1 MQLFDSHAHLDD
13 DKFNADLKET
23 AEKIAASDVSL
34 LVDVGSNIKTSEKAI
49 KIAEQYPFVYAAVGI
64 HPCDAFETDDAQNM
78 QHLRELAAHEKV
90 VAIGE
95 TGLDYY
101 WDDVDRETQKR
112 GFIRQI
118 ALANELKLPLIVH
131 NRDAHADTLSIL
143 KEYKPE
149 SAIIHCFSGSAEMAK
164 ELSKMGYYIS
174 FSGSVTFKN
183 ARQLPEAVK
192 AVPLNRLLVETD
204 SPYLAPEPKRGT
216 RNDPTNVLYT
226 AAKIADILNLP
237 LEEVARITFENA
249 KRVYKLK

>member
-23 AEKIAASDVSL
+23 VKKIAASDVSL

-49 KIAEQYPFVYAAVGI
+49 KIAEQYLFVYAAVGI
-64 HPCDAFETDDAQNM
+64 HPCDAFETDEEQNM
-78 QHLRELAAHEKV
+78 QHLRELAVHEKV
-90 VAIGE
+90 VAVGE

-216 RNDPTNVLYT
+216 RNDPANVLYT

>member
-64 HPCDAFETDDAQNM
+64 HPCDAFETDEEQNM
-78 QHLRELAAHEKV
+78 QHLRELAVHEKV

-237 LEEVARITFENA
+237 LEEAARITFENA

>member
-64 HPCDAFETDDAQNM
+64 HPCDAFETDEEQNM
-78 QHLRELAAHEKV
+78 QHLRELAVHEKV

-192 AVPLNRLLVETD
+192 AVPLNQLLVETD

-237 LEEVARITFENA
+237 LEEAARITFKTPNE
-249 KRVYKLK
+249 YTS

>member
-64 HPCDAFETDDAQNM
+64 HPCDAFETDEEQNM

-237 LEEVARITFENA
+237 LEEAARITFENA

>member
-34 LVDVGSNIKTSEKAI
+34 LVDVGSNMITSEKAI

-64 HPCDAFETDDAQNM
+64 HPCDAFETGEEQNM
-78 QHLRELAAHEKV
+78 QHLKAMAAHEKV

>member
-64 HPCDAFETDDAQNM
+64 HPCDAFETDEEQNM
-78 QHLRELAAHEKV
+78 QHLRELAVHEKV

-112 GFIRQI
+112 GYIRQI

-216 RNDPTNVLYT
+216 RNDPANVLYT
-226 AAKIADILNLP
+226 VAKIADILNLP

>member
-64 HPCDAFETDDAQNM
+64 HPCDAPEMDEEQNM
-78 QHLRELAAHEKV
+78 QHLKAMAAHEKV

-192 AVPLNRLLVETD
+192 AVPLNQLLVETD

>member
-34 LVDVGSNIKTSEKAI
+34 LVDVGSNMKTSEKAV
-49 KIAEQYPFVYAAVGI
+49 KIAESYPFVYAAVGV
-64 HPCDAFETDDAQNM
+64 HPCDAFETDEEENM
-78 QHLRELAAHEKV
+78 QRLKALAAHEKV

-226 AAKIADILNLP
+226 AAKIADILNLS

-249 KRVYKLK
+249 KQVYKLK

>member
-1 MQLFDSHAHLDD
+1 
-13 DKFNADLKET
+13 
-23 AEKIAASDVSL
+23 
-34 LVDVGSNIKTSEKAI
+34 
-49 KIAEQYPFVYAAVGI
+49 
-64 HPCDAFETDDAQNM
+64 
-78 QHLRELAAHEKV
+78 
-90 VAIGE
+90 
-95 TGLDYY
+95 
-101 WDDVDRETQKR
+101 VDRETQKR

-237 LEEVARITFENA
+237 LEEAARITFENA

>member
-64 HPCDAFETDDAQNM
+64 HPCDAFETDEEQNM
-78 QHLRELAAHEKV
+78 QHLRELAVHEKV

-192 AVPLNRLLVETD
+192 AVPLNQLLVETD

-237 LEEVARITFENA
+237 LEEAARITFENA

>member
-64 HPCDAFETDDAQNM
+64 HPCDAFETDEEQNM
-78 QHLRELAAHEKV
+78 QHLRELAVHEKV

-192 AVPLNRLLVETD
+192 AVPLNQLLVETD

-237 LEEVARITFENA
+237 LEEATRITFENA

>member
-64 HPCDAFETDDAQNM
+64 HPCDAFETDEEQNM
-78 QHLRELAAHEKV
+78 QHLRELAVHEKV

-131 NRDAHADTLSIL
+131 NRDAHADTFSIL

-192 AVPLNRLLVETD
+192 AVPLNQLLVETD

>member
-64 HPCDAFETDDAQNM
+64 HPCDAFETDEEQNM
-78 QHLRELAAHEKV
+78 QHLKAMAAHEKV

-192 AVPLNRLLVETD
+192 AVPLNQLLVETD

-237 LEEVARITFENA
+237 LEEATRITFENA